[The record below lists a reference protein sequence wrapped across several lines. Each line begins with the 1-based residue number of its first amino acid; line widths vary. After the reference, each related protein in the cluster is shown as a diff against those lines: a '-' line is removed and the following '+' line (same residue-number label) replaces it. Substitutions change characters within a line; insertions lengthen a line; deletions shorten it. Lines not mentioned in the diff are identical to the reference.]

1 MKHYN
6 DDFFNHFVDG
16 QVDLAS
22 RQEFLSHIETC
33 EACAKEYNLLLKAHN
48 GFSLIELEEAPLSI
62 NSFVMRRIAKVVR
75 PSEGSKKFFI
85 GMLITLTSLLL
96 ILFGYAL
103 NSGSG
108 TSAADQKPLIDFSKI
123 DFSFMKDLSKPLG
136 SFTSI
141 FTPDFGGMLMILAIS
156 VASYFIIEKLK
167 EGKH

>member
-6 DDFFNHFVDG
+6 DDFFNHFIDGEVDPS
-16 QVDLAS
+16 S
-22 RQEFLSHIETC
+22 RQEFLSHIKAC
-33 EACAKEYNLLLKAHN
+33 EACAEEYNLLLRVHR
-48 GFSLIELEEAPLSI
+48 GFSQMELEEAPLSI

-75 PSEGSKKFFI
+75 PSEASKKFFI
-85 GMLITLTSLLL
+85 GMLVTLTSLLL
-96 ILFGYAL
+96 LLFGYAL
-103 NSGSG
+103 NTSSG
-108 TSAADQKPLIDFSKI
+108 TSAAEQKPLFDFSKI

-141 FTPDFGGMLMILAIS
+141 FTPDFGGMLLILAIS